1 MAVRRL
7 AERLRPQWLDRA
19 IPQARLLAGVTI
31 RRLRR
36 RRPHLDRSKHEAPRR
51 CSPRSASAHG
61 GRDETPQATE
71 SHGRAVRVPASDEAA
86 ALVADLALASG
97 TAGRAA
103 SLDSTPRAPL
113 DSASRRI

>member
-36 RRPHLDRSKHEAPRR
+36 RRPHLDRSEHEAPRR
-51 CSPRSASAHG
+51 CSPRSAAAHG
-61 GRDETPQATE
+61 GSDGAPQATGPRE
-71 SHGRAVRVPASDEAA
+71 HAVPAPATDEAA

-97 TAGRAA
+97 TEGSAASRAA
-103 SLDSTPRAPL
+103 TPRAPS
-113 DSASRRI
+113 DAASRRI